1 MECVQLYLAFY
12 YFVIEHNSCL
22 NRTACTFNESL
33 AMLKNMGSEDALKM
47 LIKGH

>member
-12 YFVIEHNSCL
+12 YYFIKHGSLVS
-22 NRTACTFNESL
+22 ADESL
-33 AMLKNMGSEDALKM
+33 EMSKNRDSENALKM

>member
-12 YFVIEHNSCL
+12 YFFIEHNSCL
-22 NRTACTFNESL
+22 NSIACTFNESL